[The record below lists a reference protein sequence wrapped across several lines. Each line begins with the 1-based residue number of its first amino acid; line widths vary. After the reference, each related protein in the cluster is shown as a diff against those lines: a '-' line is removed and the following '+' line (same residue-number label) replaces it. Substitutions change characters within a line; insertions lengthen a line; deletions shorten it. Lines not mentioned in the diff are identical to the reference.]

1 MKSDTRFEVQ
11 MKTIVLFLE
20 RSFSDAKKKKSLNK
34 GVWGNHEEKEVDFH
48 SCLRERQQE
57 KWFVNKIKFSKTNE
71 EKR

>member
-1 MKSDTRFEVQ
+1 M
-11 MKTIVLFLE
+11 
-20 RSFSDAKKKKSLNK
+20 AKKKKNSLNK